1 MYNSSINM
9 SKCAATTVCM
19 ATGISICGMFLHTW
33 AGKLFSMV
41 CSTYIGWKN
50 YFPRTCARDIFY
62 LRMCDY
68 LFTKILCTYLLFVH
82 TWGVYVHMYLFN
94 LFVSMDL
101 VHHFFNNYNFQFF
114 YSNRLASLLSIR

>member
-19 ATGISICGMFLHTW
+19 ATGIVYV
-33 AGKLFSMV
+33 V
-41 CSTYIGWKN
+41 CFYIPGLENYFPQYVSTYMGWKN
-50 YFPRTCARDIFY
+50 YFPRTCARDIFH

-101 VHHFFNNYNFQFF
+101 VHQFLIIIIFQFF
-114 YSNRLASLLSIR
+114 YSNR